1 MSSPEDLG
9 QLWRRRFDRIVPS
22 AFLVALAF
30 VQRPGWT
37 AADTKLDLVVDPG
50 GFLGR
55 ALSLW
60 DPLAAGG
67 QLQNQAYGYLF
78 PMGPFFWLGHLL
90 QVPAWVVQRLWWA
103 LILLVAYHGVLGVLE
118 RLGIGTRWSR
128 IIGAASY
135 ALAPRMLIG
144 LGAISSEIW
153 PMAVAPWILL
163 PLLAV
168 PPGRERAAALRSGAA
183 ILLLGAVNAVAS
195 LAVLVL
201 PLWWLLTRRA
211 PARWTLLG
219 WWSAAVLLATA
230 WWIGPLVLL
239 GRYSPPFLDWI
250 EDARVT
256 TAVAS
261 TTEALRGTT
270 QWIATIGGGENAV
283 WPAGWVVLSSRNVI
297 LLGLTV
303 VLAGM
308 AGLAVARGPWTAF
321 ARGGLVIG
329 LLLVTFGHVGGVAPP
344 WAGQEANLLDGLLA
358 PFRNT
363 HKFEPVVRLPLA
375 LGVAYGLPLTL
386 PWLRARGAPWP
397 GIATALV
404 VVALIGQTAAPA
416 FVGVIQRGEF
426 RTVPDAWSQAAHW
439 MDAHPDAGRALV
451 LPGGNAPARLWGE
464 PKDEPLQPFATQ
476 PWIVRDAV
484 PLGSAGTTRVLD
496 EIEAVVAQGR
506 GGPRL
511 LSLLD
516 ALAVTRVVLVGDH
529 QRVRSATTP
538 PVVVRSALVATGA
551 RSVASFGDLV
561 GGSRNLTVASDWGL
575 DRPVR
580 ELEVFDV
587 PTSASIAPTTR
598 VPVTSVTSF
607 SGGPEGVAS
616 LPGLRPSVFAGDPD
630 STVTANPRTVTSD
643 TLQRRQASFAT
654 ATDLYG
660 PLLSAHEAYPS
671 PRSTHDYWPEPLSED
686 DPDLAR
692 HQTVRVDDG
701 EARATAS
708 STLAEPALGQGRE
721 LASQAWRAFDL
732 SGSTGWRSAGYDARG
747 QWVQASWAVPT
758 VLPPLITV
766 SFDTALGADVA
777 AVSVVTS
784 AGAARTPVT
793 SPDLAGDVD
802 AAAYPVSVTVPPG
815 ATTSLRL
822 VIEAVR
828 DTKPT
833 VRVLD
838 IGSGAVPRVQPR
850 VRLPDTTTAP
860 DVVALQA
867 SPDDRSACYPLS
879 SAVLT
884 CSPDRRRVGE
894 EATIMRR
901 QLTLS
906 QDRAFAVDGTVVAT
920 ADAADSL
927 LLRLD
932 GVRAKGSS
940 RWIPEPGVSALLA
953 VDGDPKTYWAA
964 DPGDAEP
971 TLSVS
976 WPTPRVVEGL
986 RFSVDPD
993 VAGRRPT
1000 EVDVTIGKQTFH
1012 RVLDRDGML
1021 DLPRTSTT
1029 ALEVAV
1035 THTTPQRSF
1044 TASGEKE
1051 MPVVIG
1057 DLDLIGEGWA
1067 PDAADR
1073 SVVVP
1078 CGFGPSLQVN
1088 GATFAT
1094 TVTATRS
1101 GILARADVP
1110 LRVCL
1115 PVALSAGQQRLQ
1127 TYASREFAV
1136 RSLTLDARSP
1146 TASGQ
1151 GTPRLSVTATDWS
1164 ASQRSVELGPA
1175 AAEETLL
1182 VVRENENPGW
1192 VATLGKETLRPVRVD
1207 GWSQGWVVPAGA
1219 TGTVSLQFAPQRFFV
1234 LTLLAG
1240 LAMAIAL
1247 LALTLRSRPVR
1258 TGEVVPEVCAPAL
1271 GRALVVVS
1279 LVAMGGMVG
1288 AFAAGAAVVAARFG
1302 PSRAAGV
1309 AGAFSLGWVA
1319 WALFRPW
1326 PSGDTNRDAVS
1337 GAFALTVLALATLGG
1352 VRTRSDGGGSAT
1364 RPRLDRGLEKVPA
1377 GSGHERG
1384 EREGHH
1390 DGHPEAVREDVETQD
1405 LADTEHDGEV
1415 PQEDSVAD
1423 GAQVDQDPR
1432 GQDPRD
1438 GGPGAEH

>member
-1 MSSPEDLG
+1 MSSSEDVG
-9 QLWRRRFDRIVPS
+9 QLWRERFDRIVAS

-50 GFLGR
+50 GFLSR
-55 ALSLW
+55 ALNLW

-78 PMGPFFWLGHLL
+78 PMGPFFWVGHLL
-90 QVPAWVVQRLWWA
+90 HVPGWVVQRLWWA
-103 LILLVAYHGVLGVLE
+103 LILLVAFHGVLRVLQ

-128 IIGAASY
+128 IIGAATY

-168 PPGRERAAALRSGAA
+168 PPGGERAAALRSGAA

-201 PLWWLLTRRA
+201 PLWWVLSRTA
-211 PARWTLLG
+211 PARWKLLG
-219 WWSAAVLLATA
+219 WWSGAVLLATA
-230 WWIGPLVLL
+230 WWIGPLVIL

-261 TTEALRGTT
+261 PTEALRGTT
-270 QWIATIGGGENAV
+270 QWIATIGGSENAV

-297 LLGLTV
+297 LFGLTIV
-303 VLAGM
+303 VAGM
-308 AGLAVARGPWTAF
+308 VGLALARGPWTAF
-321 ARGGLVIG
+321 ARGGLLIG
-329 LLLVTFGHVGGVAPP
+329 LVLVTFGHVGGVAPP
-344 WAGQEANLLDGLLA
+344 WAGQEADLLDGLLA

-386 PWLRARGAPWP
+386 PWLRSRGAPWP
-397 GIATALV
+397 AIATALV

-426 RTVPDAWSQAAHW
+426 RRVPDAWSQAARW
-439 MDAHPDAGRALV
+439 LDAHPDGGRALL

-484 PLGSAGTTRVLD
+484 PLGSAGATRVLD

-511 LSLLD
+511 LSLLGT
-516 ALAVTRVVLVGDH
+516 LAVTRVVLVGDH
-529 QRVRSATTP
+529 QRIRSATTP
-538 PVVVRSALVATGA
+538 PVVVRSALIHTGA
-551 RSVASFGDLV
+551 RSVASFGDVV
-561 GGSRNLTVASDWGL
+561 GGSTNVTVTSDWGL
-575 DRPVR
+575 DRPLR

-587 PTSASIAPTTR
+587 TTSPSITPTTR
-598 VPVTSVTSF
+598 LPVSAVPSF
-607 SGGPEGVAS
+607 VGGPEGVAS
-616 LPGLRPSVFAGDPD
+616 VPGLSPSVFAADPD
-630 STVTANPRTVTSD
+630 STLTADPMPVTSD

-660 PLLSAHEAYPS
+660 PLLSAQEAYPS
-671 PRSTHDYWPEPLSED
+671 PRSTHDYWPPPLSEA
-686 DPDLAR
+686 DPDLAQN
-692 HQTVRVDDG
+692 QTVRVDDG

-708 STLAEPALGQGRE
+708 STLAEPSLGQGRE
-721 LASQAWRAFDL
+721 LASDAWRAFDL

-747 QWVQASWAVPT
+747 QWVQATWAVPT
-758 VLPPLITV
+758 ALPPVITV
-766 SFDTALGADVA
+766 TLDTVLGANVA

-784 AGAARTPVT
+784 GGSSRTPVT

-802 AAAYPVSVTVPPG
+802 PAAYPVSVTVPPG
-815 ATTSLRL
+815 ETTSLRL
-822 VIEAVR
+822 VIDAVR
-828 DTKPT
+828 DSKPT

-838 IGSGAVPRVQPR
+838 IGSGAVPRVQPW
-850 VRLPDTTTAP
+850 VRLPAAGTSP
-860 DVVALQA
+860 EVVALQA
-867 SPDDRSACYPLS
+867 TTDDRSACYPLS
-879 SAVLT
+879 STVLA

-894 EATIMRR
+894 EASVMRR

-906 QDRAFAVDGTVVAT
+906 QDRSYSVVGTAVAT
-920 ADAADSL
+920 EDAAESL

-964 DPGDAEP
+964 DPGDAAP

-976 WPTPRVVEGL
+976 WPTQRVVEGL

-1000 EVDVTIGKQTFH
+1000 EVDVTIGGRTFH
-1012 RVLDRDGML
+1012 RVVGRDGTL
-1021 DLPRTSTT
+1021 DLPRTSVT
-1029 ALEVAV
+1029 ALEVVV
-1035 THTTPQRSF
+1035 TDGTPQRTF
-1044 TASGEKE
+1044 TASGERE

-1057 DLDLIGEGWA
+1057 DLALIGDSWA
-1067 PDAADR
+1067 PDASDR
-1073 SVVVP
+1073 AVVVP
-1078 CGFGPSLQVN
+1078 CGFGPSLQIN
-1088 GATFAT
+1088 GVTFAT
-1094 TVTATRS
+1094 TVTTTRS
-1101 GILARADVP
+1101 GLLTRADVP
-1110 LRVCL
+1110 LKVCG
-1115 PVALSAGQQRLQ
+1115 PVELSAGRQRLQ

-1136 RSLTLDARSP
+1136 RSLTLDGRSP
-1146 TASGQ
+1146 TSSG
-1151 GTPRLSVTATDWS
+1151 LSPSQLPVTTTHWS
-1164 ASQRSVELGPA
+1164 ASQRSVDLGGA
-1175 AAEETLL
+1175 AGEETLL
-1182 VVRENENPGW
+1182 VVRENANPGW
-1192 VATLGKETLRPVRVD
+1192 VATLGEDTLRPVRVD
-1207 GWSQGWVVPAGA
+1207 GWAQGWVVPAGA
-1219 TGTVSLQFAPQRFFV
+1219 RGTVSLHFAPQRIFV

-1240 LAMAIAL
+1240 AVMAIAL
-1247 LALTLRSRPVR
+1247 MALTVLSRPAR
-1258 TGEVVPEVCAPAL
+1258 AGDVVPEVRAPAV
-1271 GRALVVVS
+1271 GRALVAVL
-1279 LVAMGGMVG
+1279 LVAMGGV
-1288 AFAAGAAVVAARFG
+1288 AGALAVGVAAVASWIG
-1302 PSRAAGV
+1302 PSRASGIAGV
-1309 AGAFSLGWVA
+1309 FSLGWVG
-1319 WALFRPW
+1319 WVLLRPW
-1326 PSGDTNRDAVS
+1326 PSGDTNRDLVS
-1337 GAFALTVLALATLGG
+1337 GGFALTIVALATLGG
-1352 VRTRSDGGGSAT
+1352 LRARGNGGGAAT
-1364 RPRLDRGLEKVPA
+1364 RPGLDGCLEEVPT
-1377 GSGHERG
+1377 GGGHEHG
-1384 EREGHH
+1384 ECQGEQ
-1390 DGHPEAVREDVETQD
+1390 DGHPEAEREDVEPENVTH
-1405 LADTEHDGEV
+1405 AEHDGEV
-1415 PQEDSVAD
+1415 PQEDSVTD
-1423 GAQVDQDPR
+1423 GAQVDQDAR
-1432 GQDPRD
+1432 GQDTRD
-1438 GGPGAEH
+1438 GGTGPER